1 MSVLFPV
8 VVGVAATLVA
18 AAAVQ
23 VPAGDAANAKLGDDL
38 ARVARLRV
46 LFGHQSVGGNV
57 LAGVA
62 RLSAAH
68 GGVLG
73 VTEVRGAGPLA
84 PGLSHALVG
93 ENGAPRT
100 KLDAFA
106 ALLARLEG
114 PPPDVALVKLCW
126 ADFGADT
133 DADALFE
140 VYRTALAE
148 LARRHP
154 RTTFV
159 HVTVPLTTV
168 QGGARALVKGALGK
182 PPYGLL
188 ENARREAFNA
198 RLRAEYGGRAPLF
211 DLARLEATAPDG
223 SVTRAEWRGTSTL
236 ALAPAYTDDGGH
248 LVAAAQDRIARAL
261 LATLAALPVAAPER
275 APFPPQR

>member
-1 MSVLFPV
+1 MSIVFPAAAGLAAALV
-8 VVGVAATLVA
+8 VAAVRAPA
-18 AAAVQ
+18 ADG
-23 VPAGDAANAKLGDDL
+23 AGLADDL
-38 ARVARLRV
+38 ARVARLRI

-57 LAGVA
+57 LEGVA
-62 RLSAAH
+62 RLSASQ
-68 GGVLG
+68 GGALR
-73 VTEVRGAGPLA
+73 VTDVRGPGPLPLGLAHA
-84 PGLSHALVG
+84 PVG

-100 KLDAFA
+100 KLEAFA
-106 ALLARLEG
+106 ALLARVEG
-114 PPPDVALVKLCW
+114 PAPDVALVKLCW
-126 ADFGADT
+126 ADFSADT
-133 DADALFE
+133 DVDALFE
-140 VYRTALAE
+140 VYRATLAD

-182 PPYGLL
+182 PPWGLA

-223 SVTRAEWRGTSTL
+223 SVTRAEWRGAATL

-248 LVAAAQDRIARAL
+248 LVPAAQDRIARAL
-261 LATLAALPVAAPER
+261 LATLAALPAAPER
-275 APFPPQR
+275 GSGERQ